1 MPKLYQ
7 LIGVLCVTIVL
18 FSVPSL
24 AATVNVVTHGAVGT
38 GNEADA
44 ATNQTAF
51 AAAIAAANSGDTVYF
66 PPGVYYLDGDVSV
79 PTRGISVNKAG
90 LTLDGYG
97 ATIKRVTSDAT
108 SLVMI
113 GWGWGDNGSVIQGLT
128 IDGNRSVYE
137 GGCFGIYASHST
149 NLTII
154 DCSIINN
161 SSDGIYISAEHDD
174 TYGPNYKKGYATIEN
189 CTITNNYRNGLSITN
204 SSGGCVVKNS
214 DFKDNDLHGLDIEPE
229 WHHTSNHLITGCTF
243 DNDRLSLYGTEPT
256 ARPWG
261 ITIEDCVFI
270 NGSEL
275 VSHLAMDITATNN
288 TFTGAGG
295 SIFFN
300 GYYGGEFYSGK
311 IALTGNSVEGITNNG
326 INLLSNSSFDSWA
339 AGTATSWAAVG
350 TGTYIIESSEAR
362 ALEGVKS
369 AHLSAAGGTAE
380 LKQTIAITAGN
391 YYTFGGYISRGPISG
406 STYPSISVKFLD
418 GGSSVLKTVEV
429 RAFYEYEKY
438 AIYEKVMGIVEAPV
452 GAVNAEMIV
461 GSETS
466 GSFDAYFDGL
476 FFFEGVGPD
485 GGDLTETDDK
495 VMRFDFGQK
504 PGVTPGF
511 DSPAPGYIH
520 VDSTTAYTFDP
531 DTGLTYGVFGD
542 ANSISEFSHAAFQ
555 TRHSGTWLSVD
566 GLRFNN
572 ADGLSSSGFEL
583 EVPNGTYL
591 VTVAG
596 GSISTNLK
604 GYLVVEGQAYF
615 GDPNSENM
623 NLYMVDVNPDQDGG
637 GVPDGFLT
645 WTQDQKFGKHAPVS
659 ALFGVQ
665 TWGMGSVSID
675 QELYD
680 AAEFLYLQDQPITV
694 TDGKLTVYGVSTTES
709 GTEVSYLLSFL
720 EVVAVSPQN
729 CNQVQEFG
737 FGFLGD
743 FNQDCVVD
751 IADLVEMVNNWL
763 VCNMPND
770 LNCI

>member
-1 MPKLYQ
+1 
-7 LIGVLCVTIVL
+7 VL
-18 FSVPSL
+18 FSVPAL

-108 SLVMI
+108 PLVMI

-128 IDGNRSVYE
+128 IDGNRSAYE
-137 GGCFGIYASHST
+137 GGSFGIYASHST
-149 NLTII
+149 DLTII
-154 DCSIINN
+154 DCNIINN
-161 SSDGIYISAEHDD
+161 ASDGIYISAEHDD

-189 CTITNNYRNGLSITN
+189 CTINNNYRNGLSITN
-204 SSGGCVVKNS
+204 SSGGCVVKDS
-214 DFKDNDLHGLDIEPE
+214 DFTGNDLVGLDIEPE
-229 WHHTSNHLITGCTF
+229 WHHTSNHLISGCTF
-243 DNDRLSLYGTEPT
+243 DKDRLNLYGVEPHT
-256 ARPWG
+256 RPWD
-261 ITIEDCVFI
+261 ITIEDCNFI
-270 NGSEL
+270 NGAEL
-275 VSHLAMDITATNN
+275 VSHLSMDITATNN

-300 GYYGGEFYSGK
+300 GFYGETYGGCGK
-311 IALTGNSVEGITNNG
+311 IALTGNSVEGVTNNG
-326 INLLSNSSFDSWA
+326 INLLVNPSFDSWT
-339 AGTATSWAAVG
+339 AGTADNWTAVG
-350 TGTYIIESSEAR
+350 TGTYNIEPSEAR
-362 ALEGVKS
+362 ALEGVEA

-380 LKQTIAITAGN
+380 LKQTIAVSAGN

-406 STYPSISVKFLD
+406 STHPAISVKFLD
-418 GGSSVLKTVEV
+418 GGLSVLKTIEV
-429 RAFYEYEKY
+429 RAYYEYEKY
-438 AIYEKVMGIVEAPV
+438 AIYEKVMGIVEAPA
-452 GAVNAEMIV
+452 GAVSAEVIV
-461 GSETS
+461 GSQTS

-476 FFFEGVGPD
+476 FFFAGVGPD
-485 GGDLTETDDK
+485 GGDLTESDNK

-520 VDSTTAYTFDP
+520 VDSTTAYAFDP
-531 DTGLTYGVFGD
+531 DTGLTYGVFSD
-542 ANSISEFSHAAFQ
+542 ANSIVSEFSHAAFQ

-566 GLRFNN
+566 GLRFHN

-615 GDPNSENM
+615 GDQNSENM

-645 WTQDQKFGKHAPVS
+645 WTQDQNFSKHAPVS

-665 TWGMGSVSID
+665 TWGMGSVSIG

-709 GTEVSYLLSFL
+709 GTELRYLLSFL

-729 CNQVQEFG
+729 CNQVQEFD
-737 FGFLGD
+737 FGLLGD

-751 IADLVEMVNNWL
+751 YADLFEMVNNWL

-770 LNCI
+770 LNCIETL

>member
-1 MPKLYQ
+1 MFNRLYW
-7 LIGVLCVTIVL
+7 LTVSLCVIAVL
-18 FSVPSL
+18 FSVPGL
-24 AATVNVVTHGAVGT
+24 AATVNVVDYGAVGT

-44 ATNQTAF
+44 ATNQIAF
-51 AAAIAAANSGDTVYF
+51 TAAIADANSGDTVYF
-66 PPGVYYLDGDVSV
+66 PPGVYYLDGSVSV
-79 PTRGISVNKAG
+79 PSRGISVNKAG

-137 GGCFGIYASHST
+137 GGSFGIYASHST

-154 DCSIINN
+154 DCNIINN
-161 SSDGIYISAEHDD
+161 ASDGIYISAEHDD

-189 CTITNNYRNGLSITN
+189 CTINNNYRNGLSITN

-243 DNDRLSLYGTEPT
+243 DNDRLSLYGTEPY

-261 ITIEDCVFI
+261 ITIEDCNFI
-270 NGSEL
+270 NGAEL

-300 GYYGGEFYSGK
+300 GFYAGEDYGACGK

-326 INLLSNSSFDSWA
+326 INLLVNPSFDSWT
-339 AGTATSWAAVG
+339 AGTADNWTAVG
-350 TGTYIIESSEAR
+350 TDTYNIESSEAR
-362 ALEGVKS
+362 ALEGVKA

-380 LKQTIAITAGN
+380 LKQTIAVSVGN

-406 STYPSISVKFLD
+406 STHPSIRVKFLNS
-418 GGSSVLKTVEV
+418 GSSVLKTIEL
-429 RAFYEYEKY
+429 RAYYEYEKY
-438 AIYEKVMGIVEAPV
+438 DIYEKVMGIVEAPV
-452 GAVNAEMIV
+452 DAVNAEVIV
-461 GSETS
+461 GSATS
-466 GSFDAYFDGL
+466 GSFDAYYDGL

-485 GGDLTETDDK
+485 GGDLTETDNK
-495 VMRFDFGQK
+495 VMRFDFGLEPSPTLGK
-504 PGVTPGF
+504 

-520 VDSTTAYTFDP
+520 VDSNTAYGYDAN
-531 DTGLTYGVFGD
+531 TGLTYGVFGD
-542 ANSISEFSHAAFQ
+542 GVSEYSHASYQ
-555 TRHSGTWLSVD
+555 TRHTPTCLSID
-566 GLRFNN
+566 GLRFDN

-596 GSISTNLK
+596 GSMSVNLK
-604 GYLVVEGQAYF
+604 GYLVVEGQTYS
-615 GDPNSENM
+615 GDPNFVNV
-623 NLYMVDVNPDQDGG
+623 NLYMVDVIPEKDE
-637 GVPDGFLT
+637 GVPDGYLT
-645 WTQDQKFGKHAPVS
+645 WSQDQIYDKHAPVS
-659 ALFGVQ
+659 SLFGIQ
-665 TWGMGSVSID
+665 TWGMGGAMFGPIPGQ
-675 QELYD
+675 QELYE

-694 TDGKLTVYGVSTTES
+694 TDGKLTVYGVSTTEQS
-709 GTEVSYLLSFL
+709 LMGVNYLLTFL
-720 EVVAVSPQN
+720 EIVAVSPRN
-729 CNQVQEFG
+729 CSDVQEFG
-737 FGFLGD
+737 FGFPGD
-743 FNQDCVVD
+743 FDQDCD
-751 IADLVEMVNNWL
+751 IDLTDLAEIVNNWL
-763 VCNMPND
+763 G
-770 LNCI
+770 L